1 MEIELIK
8 DYKLLR
14 HRIFFLE

>member
-1 MEIELIK
+1 MKIELIQ